1 MTPWVCAVL
10 VKARDIESLAAF
22 YRDVCGLPLQE
33 EGPPADRHYGCEL
46 GDVHF
51 AVHRAA
57 PGAGRGEAG
66 YRIAW
71 AVDDVDGFVARLK
84 ERDVP
89 IELEPTDR
97 GFGRLATFRD
107 PEGNA
112 VEIVTLSNGW
122 LDHLRGLR
130 AERGPLP
137 RL

>member
-1 MTPWVCAVL
+1 MNPWVCAVL
-10 VKARDIESLAAF
+10 VKAREIETLAAF

-33 EGPPADRHYGCEL
+33 EGPPSDRHYGCEL

-51 AVHRAA
+51 AVHRAE
-57 PGAGRGEAG
+57 PGAGPGEAG

-71 AVDDVDGFVARLK
+71 AVDDVDAFVAHLRQ
-84 ERDVP
+84 RGVP
-89 IELEPTDR
+89 IAMEPADR

-112 VEIVTLSNGW
+112 VEIVTLSRSW

-130 AERGPLP
+130 ATRGALP